1 MTEAK
6 SFKIST
12 TTASKDKSPAKRRA
26 QSLFSQTTFNK
37 HFYCVSIM
45 EIIKVWEREKQKK

>member
-6 SFKIST
+6 SPKTST
-12 TTASKDKSPAKRRA
+12 INASKERSPAKRRA

-45 EIIKVWEREKQKK
+45 EIIKVWER